1 MKSPTVYM
9 MASQKQG
16 TIYIG
21 VTSNL
26 IQRVWQHRTGAVEGF
41 TQQYGVKM
49 LVWYEQ
55 HESMESAIVR
65 EKAMKKWRRDW
76 KINLIERDNPDWL
89 DLWSTIV
96 GESNDT
102 HSMSPVVP
110 ASLVIPASSRHSR
123 EGGNPANGTSSHSHA
138 SCHSRAGGNPH
149 ATDSID
155 SRLRGNDGTGV
166 TS

>member
-1 MKSPTVYM
+1 M

-16 TIYIG
+16 TLYIG

-26 IQRVWQHRTGAVEGF
+26 IQRVWQHRTGVVEGF

-49 LVWYEQ
+49 FVWYEQ
-55 HESMESAIVR
+55 HESMDSAIMR

-89 DLWSTIV
+89 DLWSAIV
-96 GESNDT
+96 GEDNAT
-102 HSMSPVVP
+102 HSMSSVVP
-110 ASLVIPASSRHSR
+110 ASSVITSLSVIPAQ
-123 EGGNPANGTSSHSHA
+123 
-138 SCHSRAGGNPH
+138 AGIH
-149 ATDSID
+149 TITDSID

>member
-1 MKSPTVYM
+1 MKSPAVYM

-26 IQRVWQHRTGAVEGF
+26 IQRVWQHRTGVVEGF

-55 HESMESAIVR
+55 HESMESAIMR

-89 DLWSTIV
+89 DLWSAIV

-110 ASLVIPASSRHSR
+110 ASLVIPASSVI
-123 EGGNPANGTSSHSHA
+123 PAK
-138 SCHSRAGGNPH
+138 AGIH
-149 ATDSID
+149 TATDSID
-155 SRLRGNDGTGV
+155 SRLRGNDSAGV